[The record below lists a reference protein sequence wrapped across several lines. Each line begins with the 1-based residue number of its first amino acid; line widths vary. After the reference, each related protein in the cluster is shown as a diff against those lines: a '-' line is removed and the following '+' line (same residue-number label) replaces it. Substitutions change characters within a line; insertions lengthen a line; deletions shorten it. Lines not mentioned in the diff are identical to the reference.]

1 MHARFLFPLL
11 LISASVHAA
20 TLAVLPNT
28 SIQTKIDA
36 AQPSDIVA
44 IFGGT
49 YNEDITINKAVRL
62 VKVSGQSV
70 TLQGSVTFS
79 GVTKAPPF
87 DGFIVGSSGRGINV
101 NDTTGLVISNVDARA
116 GSGISATGNS
126 LLKIHD
132 SQLSNVIA
140 NGLPLEISN
149 CQMNDV
155 ATTGGDSLQITNCQF
170 GSLNTDCV
178 SSKITKSALRGNI
191 WHNSGILHAST
202 VTVGGNFD
210 TSDNAQKTVGF
221 RTTVAGDMTWR
232 SKKAWL
238 GYSKARSFYF
248 AGSGAK
254 VALVGTE
261 IDRVNQD
268 AYGMKLHGSNNRYLV
283 TNCNIHDIAWRGAW
297 SEEIGI
303 WVAGGGNSAV
313 LQNNSIRM
321 QWQGG
326 GGYNYYY
333 WGWQWHDSNG
343 DNDSDAIRIQD
354 TTAVTIRNN
363 IFYGC
368 MYEINAPF
376 GVAIANNLVWS
387 NRFLFRG
394 SLIPTNNISADPLFV
409 ENEAPKLQEGSPCIN
424 AGTPDPLYNDRD
436 GSQNDIGPAGGAWFD
451 PEGWTTDKPVVISF
465 DLSPEQ
471 VLEGADTEVVISNGG
486 AVSQP

>member
-1 MHARFLFPLL
+1 MNPRFLLPLL
-11 LISASVHAA
+11 LIPAAAHAA
-20 TLAVLPNT
+20 TLSVLPNM

-36 AQPSDIVA
+36 AKAGDIVA

-49 YNEDITINKAVRL
+49 YNEDITINKAIRL

-70 TLQGSVTFS
+70 TLAGIVTFS
-79 GVTKAPPF
+79 GVTNAPPF
-87 DGFIVGSSGRGINV
+87 DGFTVGSSGRGINV

-116 GSGISATGNS
+116 GSGVFATGNS

-132 SQLSNVIA
+132 SQLSNISA

-170 GSLNTDCV
+170 GSLNTDCA
-178 SSKITKSALRGNI
+178 SSKITKSSLRGNI

-202 VTVGGNFD
+202 VTVAGNFD
-210 TSDNAQKTVGF
+210 TNDNAQKTVGF

-232 SKKAWL
+232 SKKAWF

-261 IDRVNQD
+261 IDRANGE

-283 TNCNIHDIAWRGAW
+283 TNCNIHDIRWYYGW

-303 WVAGGGNSAV
+303 WVAGGGNFAV

-321 QWQGG
+321 QFQEGPYWF
-326 GGYNYYY
+326 YYS
-333 WGWQWHDSNG
+333 GVE
-343 DNDSDAIRIQD
+343 DSDAIRIQD
-354 TTAVTIRNN
+354 TTVVTIRNN

-368 MYEINAPF
+368 QYEINAPF
-376 GVAIANNLVWS
+376 GVTASNNLQLGPQGHYGG
-387 NRFLFRG
+387 FEIRG
-394 SLIPTNNISADPLFV
+394 GVIPINSVTADPLFV
-409 ENEAPKLQEGSPCIN
+409 ENEAPKLQAGSPCIN